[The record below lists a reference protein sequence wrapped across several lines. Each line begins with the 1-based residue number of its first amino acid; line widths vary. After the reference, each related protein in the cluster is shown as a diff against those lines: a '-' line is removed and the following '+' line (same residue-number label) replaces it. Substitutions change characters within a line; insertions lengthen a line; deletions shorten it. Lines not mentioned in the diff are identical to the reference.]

1 MTIDADF
8 QPFPK
13 IARLNRGM
21 VITEKLDGTNAQ
33 VWVHAAGP
41 EDNDNVPHFATT
53 VEHDGALYYV
63 GAASRTRWVKPEAD
77 NFGFAAWV
85 RQNAADLVRLGHGR
99 HFGEWWG
106 LGIQRGYG
114 MHERRFSLFNAS
126 RWGNERPACCG
137 VAPVLYE
144 GPFATQAIG
153 EVMDRLRVFGSTAA
167 PGFMKPEGIIVWHE
181 AARQS
186 FKVTLEG
193 DEAPKSLAA

>member
-1 MTIDADF
+1 MTIDAEF

-33 VWVHAAGP
+33 VWVHAA
-41 EDNDNVPHFATT
+41 EADNDNAPHFATT
-53 VEHDGALYYV
+53 VEHGGSLFYV
-63 GAASRTRWVKPEAD
+63 GAASRTRWIKPEAD

-85 RQNAADLVRLGHGR
+85 RQNATELVKLGPGR

-114 MHERRFSLFNAS
+114 LLERRFSLFNAS
-126 RWGNERPACCG
+126 RWGGERPGCCG
-137 VAPVLYE
+137 VVPVLYE
-144 GPFATQAIG
+144 GPFATQAVG
-153 EVMDRLRVFGSTAA
+153 EVMDHLRVFGSTAA

-181 AARQS
+181 AARKS